1 MSAALLVI
9 VVLPVILALAAGCDL
24 TSYTIPNLL
33 QFALLITF
41 LVFVFASHMP
51 PAMIGLH
58 LLAGFVGLA
67 AGFALFALGYVG
79 GGDAKLF
86 ACVVLWLGLGDLGS
100 YALAAAIMG
109 GVLTLALLGLRC
121 LPLPASLAR
130 IAWLVRLHDKRSGIP
145 YGVALAAGALLIL
158 PQTEIFHLAAGA

>member
-33 QFALLITF
+33 QLALLITF
-41 LVFVFASHMP
+41 LIFVLAARMP
-51 PAMIGLH
+51 VAMVGLH
-58 LLAGFVGLA
+58 LLAGIVGLA

-86 ACVVLWLGLGDLGS
+86 ACVVLWLGLGDLGA
-100 YALAAAIMG
+100 YALAASIMG
-109 GVLTLALLGLRC
+109 GVLTLVLLALRR
-121 LPLPASLAR
+121 LPLPLSLAR
-130 IAWLVRLHDKRSGIP
+130 IGWLARLHDRKSGIP

-158 PQTEIFHLAAGA
+158 PQTEIFRLAAGA